1 MSSALRPRTSALLF
15 TVDNGSRGRCYAVVP
30 MAERP
35 SQEEIKAR
43 VLEDRPSFAIPVE
56 IPDPPAVPR
65 DSATVIVVRD
75 GTEGV
80 EVFMLERHL
89 NSDFAGGAYVFPG
102 GTIDARDTDPAAS
115 EYLDGL
121 TAEAAGLLVDAPPER
136 AHSFHLCAIR
146 ETFEEAGV
154 LLARKDGTPVR
165 LTGPDEE
172 RFAARRQLMCGR
184 EGSLAAFAEEF
195 GLRFAGDLLHYFSRW
210 VTPAFSPKR
219 YDARFFVAEMP
230 GGQEPLHDD
239 LETTASTWIRP
250 ADAIA
255 QAREGLFSII
265 FPTRKT
271 LEQLAIFESVADL
284 IASTR
289 GKKIDAILPSV
300 VIADG
305 EAKVVLP
312 GDPTLHEP

>member
-1 MSSALRPRTSALLF
+1 
-15 TVDNGSRGRCYAVVP
+15 

-35 SQEEIKAR
+35 SQEEIRRR

-56 IPDPPAVPR
+56 VPDPPVTPR
-65 DSATVIVVRD
+65 DSATVILLRD
-75 GTEGV
+75 GAEGL

-102 GTIDARDTDPAAS
+102 GTVDARDTDPEAQR
-115 EYLDGL
+115 YLD
-121 TAEAAGLLVDAPPER
+121 APHGIEP
-136 AHSFHLCAIR
+136 AFYLCAIR

-154 LLARKDGTPVR
+154 LLATRGGKPFPLSG
-165 LTGPDEE
+165 DEE
-172 RFAARRQLMCGR
+172 GRFAAHRAELAARG
-184 EGSLAAFAEEF
+184 GSLAAFAESER
-195 GLRFAGDLLHYFSRW
+195 LRFAGDALHYFSRW
-210 VTPAFSPKR
+210 VTPEFSPRR
-219 YDARFFVAEMP
+219 YDARFFVASMP
-230 GGQEPLHDD
+230 GRQDPLHDD
-239 LETTASTWIRP
+239 VETTASTWIRP

-271 LEQLAIFESVADL
+271 LEELATFDATKDA
-284 IASTR
+284 IASTV
-289 GKKIDAILPSV
+289 GKDIRAIVPNV

-305 EAKVVLP
+305 EARVVLP

>member
-1 MSSALRPRTSALLF
+1 
-15 TVDNGSRGRCYAVVP
+15 

-35 SQEEIKAR
+35 SQDEIKER
-43 VLEDRPSFAIPVE
+43 VLQDKPSFAVPVE
-56 IPDPPAVPR
+56 IPNPPATPR

-75 GTEGV
+75 GEQGL

-102 GTIDARDTDPAAS
+102 GTIDDRDLDTEAMPYVDPAPQSEAS
-115 EYLDGL
+115 I
-121 TAEAAGLLVDAPPER
+121 A
-136 AHSFHLCAIR
+136 FQLCAIR

-154 LLARKDGTPVR
+154 LLATRNGKPVR
-165 LTGPDEE
+165 LGEDAE
-172 RFAARRQLMCGR
+172 RFATYRRELAARG
-184 EGSLAAFAEEF
+184 GSLADFAQHMD
-195 GLRFAGDLLHYFSRW
+195 LRFAGDALHSYARW

-219 YDARFFVAEMP
+219 YDARFFVAVMP
-230 GGQEPLHDD
+230 EGQTPLHDD
-239 LETTASTWIRP
+239 VETTASTWIRP

-271 LEQLAIFESVADL
+271 LEQLATFEATSEL
-284 IASTR
+284 IASTK
-289 GKKIDAILPSV
+289 GKQIEAILPTV

-305 EAKVVLP
+305 QARVVLP
-312 GDPTLHEP
+312 GDSTLHEP

>member
-1 MSSALRPRTSALLF
+1 MT
-15 TVDNGSRGRCYAVVP
+15 
-30 MAERP
+30 ERP

-75 GTEGV
+75 GADGLD
-80 EVFMLERHL
+80 VFMLERHL

-102 GTIDARDTDPAAS
+102 GTIDDRDLDPAAAT
-115 EYLDGL
+115 YLDGPV
-121 TAEAAGLLVDAPPER
+121 ADEAAKLVDAPLER
-136 AHSFHLCAIR
+136 AHAFHLCAIR

-154 LLARKDGTPVR
+154 LLARKDGTPVQ
-165 LTGPDEE
+165 LTGPDQD
-172 RFAARRQLMCGR
+172 RFAARRQQLCGR
-184 EGSLAAFAEEF
+184 DGSLAAFAEEF

-230 GGQEPLHDD
+230 DGQEPLHDD
-239 LETTASTWIRP
+239 VETTASTWIRP

-271 LEQLAIFESVADL
+271 LEQLAKFDTTVDL

-289 GKKIDAILPSV
+289 GKTIEAILPTV

-305 EAKVVLP
+305 QAKVVLP
-312 GDPTLHEP
+312 GDSTLHEP

>member
-1 MSSALRPRTSALLF
+1 
-15 TVDNGSRGRCYAVVP
+15 

-35 SQEEIKAR
+35 SQEEIRQR

-75 GTEGV
+75 GAEGI

-102 GTIDARDTDPAAS
+102 GTIDERDLDPAAAT
-115 EYLDGL
+115 YLDGP
-121 TAEAAGLLVDAPPER
+121 AAGDAATLIDAPHER
-136 AHSFHLCAIR
+136 ALAFHLCAIR
-146 ETFEEAGV
+146 ETFEEAGI
-154 LLARKDGTPVR
+154 LLARKDGAPIK
-165 LTGPDEE
+165 LTGDERYAE
-172 RFAARRQLMCGR
+172 RRRVLCDR
-184 EGSLAAFAEEF
+184 SGSLAAFATEF
-195 GLRFAGDLLHYFSRW
+195 GVRFAGDLLHYFSRW

-230 GGQEPLHDD
+230 EGQEPLHDD
-239 LETTASTWIRP
+239 VETTASTWIRP

-271 LEQLAIFESVADL
+271 LEQLAVFDDSNEL
-284 IASTR
+284 IASTF
-289 GKKIDAILPSV
+289 GKKIEAILPTV

-305 EAKVVLP
+305 QAKVVLP